1 MDLAAG
7 SADVSP
13 ASNPWDTTVESWG
26 DFGGAHLLQDAG
38 LLLDDVRPHGAC
50 DSAYAF
56 GFKLRDV
63 CRQTW
68 TMIPRRHPRKS
79 CTWTDLSVRQVW
91 NCWTYSRALMLPM
104 AV

>member
-7 SADVSP
+7 SADVLPLPP

-56 GFKLRDV
+56 GLIFATCAGKRG
-63 CRQTW
+63 
-68 TMIPRRHPRKS
+68 P
-79 CTWTDLSVRQVW
+79 
-91 NCWTYSRALMLPM
+91 
-104 AV
+104 